1 MLISSLMCRT
11 DNKKMAY
18 KDSGG
23 SRGAGGPGSLSFVDP
38 VEVRRAENKK
48 NWKPPPPPITG
59 CGNPPPPHPYLKV
72 WTRNWKITFYYQSES
87 HAASET
93 NLLYTKYVPASEVW
107 YDIRFGLF
115 FFPSRLCLDALVHR
129 CLSVGLTFQV
139 LPGFTLN
146 INHLYTQ
153 IFLVLS
159 VTICH
164 DQLVSG
170 ISNNEEFYTLAC
182 ITGVIMR
189 VLRRLLC
196 DLSLEILSGHLKRC
210 THLIGFVLLL

>member
-1 MLISSLMCRT
+1 MMHLKRMFCIQNT
-11 DNKKMAY
+11 
-18 KDSGG
+18 
-23 SRGAGGPGSLSFVDP
+23 
-38 VEVRRAENKK
+38 
-48 NWKPPPPPITG
+48 
-59 CGNPPPPHPYLKV
+59 YLP
-72 WTRNWKITFYYQSES
+72 
-87 HAASET
+87 A
-93 NLLYTKYVPASEVW
+93 KY
-107 YDIRFGLF
+107 DMTLGLDCF

-210 THLIGFVLLL
+210 THLIGFVLFAIIE

>member
-1 MLISSLMCRT
+1 M
-11 DNKKMAY
+11 N
-18 KDSGG
+18 
-23 SRGAGGPGSLSFVDP
+23 
-38 VEVRRAENKK
+38 
-48 NWKPPPPPITG
+48 
-59 CGNPPPPHPYLKV
+59 
-72 WTRNWKITFYYQSES
+72 
-87 HAASET
+87 
-93 NLLYTKYVPASEVW
+93 
-107 YDIRFGLF
+107 
-115 FFPSRLCLDALVHR
+115 ALVHR

-196 DLSLEILSGHLKRC
+196 DLSLEMLSGLLKRC
-210 THLIGFVLLL
+210 THLIGFVLLLQSSNFTFKYFTCNLGRLLIISIRLFMSELLVRVSSVSYRVTQAAVRLSKSPVCILSVACW

>member
-1 MLISSLMCRT
+1 MLHLKRIFCIQNT
-11 DNKKMAY
+11 
-18 KDSGG
+18 
-23 SRGAGGPGSLSFVDP
+23 
-38 VEVRRAENKK
+38 
-48 NWKPPPPPITG
+48 
-59 CGNPPPPHPYLKV
+59 YLP
-72 WTRNWKITFYYQSES
+72 
-87 HAASET
+87 A
-93 NLLYTKYVPASEVW
+93 KY
-107 YDIRFGLF
+107 DMTLGLDF

-182 ITGVIMR
+182 ITGVIIESAQASVVR
-189 VLRRLLC
+189 PIFGNTKWPFKKVYSLDWLC
-196 DLSLEILSGHLKRC
+196 
-210 THLIGFVLLL
+210 TFALIE

>member
-38 VEVRRAENKK
+38 VEVRWAENKK
-48 NWKPPPPPITG
+48 NLKPPPPLHHRVWKPPT
-59 CGNPPPPHPYLKV
+59 PPPPHPYLKV

-115 FFPSRLCLDALVHR
+115 FFLHGYAWMRLYIDVWVWGWRFKSCQAL
-129 CLSVGLTFQV
+129 L
-139 LPGFTLN
+139 
-146 INHLYTQ
+146 
-153 IFLVLS
+153 
-159 VTICH
+159 
-164 DQLVSG
+164 
-170 ISNNEEFYTLAC
+170 
-182 ITGVIMR
+182 
-189 VLRRLLC
+189 
-196 DLSLEILSGHLKRC
+196 
-210 THLIGFVLLL
+210 